1 MDYVPSKENE
11 LDKWREIT
19 LVYGAAIKKIKTKLD
34 ILNDDFAMTYKY
46 NPIEHVKTRLKSSES
61 ICDKLRKDG
70 HEITIENMVEHVND
84 IAGIRIICSFT
95 SDIYRIADIISDQN
109 DIEVMSIKDYYKSPK
124 PSGYQSYHMIVK
136 VPVFLSDRAVNVK
149 AEIQIRT
156 VAMDFWATLEHKIRY
171 KLKEKAPQHIQQSL
185 LECARMVS
193 ALDDEML
200 SINEEL
206 TRYIDTMGE

>member
-1 MDYVPSKENE
+1 MDYKPSKENE
-11 LDKWREIT
+11 LDKWREVT
-19 LVYGAAIKKIKTKLD
+19 LVYGAAIKKIETKLS

-61 ICDKLRKDG
+61 ICDKLRRDG
-70 HEITIENMVEHVND
+70 YEPTIENMVEYVKD
-84 IAGIRIICSFT
+84 IAGVRIICSFT
-95 SDIYRIADIISDQN
+95 SDIYRIADIISRQSDLE
-109 DIEVMSIKDYYKSPK
+109 IISIKDYYRNPK

-136 VPVFLSDRAVNVK
+136 VPVFLSDREVK
-149 AEIQIRT
+149 VRAEIQIRT

-171 KLKEKAPQHIQQSL
+171 KLREKAPQHIQQSL

-206 TRYIDTMGE
+206 TRYIDNMAE